1 MPSNRSPKIPDK
13 PMLARNSSGVILLR
27 DDMDKGGGREIWENS
42 WA

>member
-1 MPSNRSPKIPDK
+1 MPDR

-27 DDMDKGGGREIWENS
+27 DDMDGREAEKEIWRRKPGNS